1 MYANIVT
8 VAPEFL
14 KIFVLIYMSHFFVVC
29 FEMASEKSD
38 LSLLILGLVI

>member
-1 MYANIVT
+1 MYVKIVT

-14 KIFVLIYMSHFFVVC
+14 KIFVLFYMSHSFAVC

-38 LSLLILGLVI
+38 FSLLILGLVI